1 MILLCEKGVENNM
14 EKYCKSHID
23 TEISNV
29 VKKIEIRNKE
39 LKELKEKLENYFK
52 FEITDYIIGDILDC
66 ENYNHVCLMI
76 NLAVINNRIS
86 LENSITLKNKLKKL
100 FQINDMFDKLNK
112 DNYIPENAITDLDN

>member
-1 MILLCEKGVENNM
+1 M

-52 FEITDYIIGDILDC
+52 FEITDYIISDILDC
-66 ENYNHVCLMI
+66 ENYNHICLMI
-76 NLAVINNRIS
+76 NLAVINNKIS
-86 LENSITLKNKLKKL
+86 LENSITLKKGLKEL
-100 FQINDMFDKLNK
+100 FKITNIFDKFNK
-112 DNYIPENAITDLDN
+112 EIYSEKLINEDIS